1 MKDPSNPFSIISNQL
16 IDIRKLVLEIKNS
29 SKKDYAHKYY
39 TYDQVSKI
47 IHVSYQTVRN
57 YVKSGK
63 IKAKNVTERK
73 KIIHHYEIFNEDG
86 TIKEFKYKR

>member
-1 MKDPSNPFSIISNQL
+1 MQDPSNPFSIITNQL
-16 IDIRKLVLEIKNS
+16 TDIRKLVLDLKNTP
-29 SKKDYAHKYY
+29 KEDYTNKYY
-39 TYDQVSKI
+39 TYEQVSKI

-63 IKAKNVTERK
+63 IKAKSVTERK

-86 TIKEFKYKR
+86 TIKEFKYRR